1 MMEFG
6 QRNKVVAR
14 FRDGKILKGYTH
26 DFFPNKESF
35 HLTADEGSGSGKVL
49 EIKLTD
55 LKALF
60 FVKSLGGDK
69 DYRELKEFAD
79 AGESK
84 LQGIKI
90 RVEFFDGEVLSGLSL
105 GYNKNKPGFFIIP
118 VDSDSNNERI
128 YVVASSLTSVQVGEV
143 AVKKA

>member
-1 MMEFG
+1 MMDIG
-6 QRNKVVAR
+6 HRNKVVAR
-14 FRDGKILKGYTH
+14 FKGGKLLKGYTH

-35 HLTADEGSGSGKVL
+35 HLTADEGGGSEEVL
-49 EIKLTD
+49 EIKLAD

-69 DYRELKEFAD
+69 DYREIKEFAD
-79 AGESK
+79 AGERH

-90 RVEFFDGEVLSGLSL
+90 RVEFFDGEVLSGMSL

-128 YVVASSLTSVQVGEV
+128 YVVASSLKAVQIGEV